1 MQFKAS
7 HSVVFVVVELVV
19 LVAVVFGVVVFGVVV
34 PGRGLP
40 PLLGTGQTI
49 SVMDISISTM
59 VIMHPRLEVSPKID
73 TAFLILICYNYH

>member
-19 LVAVVFGVVVFGVVV
+19 LVAVVFGVVVFGVVGL
-34 PGRGLP
+34 GRGLP
-40 PLLGTGQTI
+40 PLLGQTI